1 MISTNSVW
9 IPDLGQRSGP
19 FYLPM
24 ADALEADIAGG
35 RIKPG
40 DRLPAQRD
48 LATRLKIDFTTVGRA
63 FAEARRRGLIEA
75 TVGRGSFV
83 RRPVAAADA
92 MSPVDM
98 TMNLPP
104 QPASLDLQGRIER
117 GLAKVLARPDF
128 NNLLTYRE
136 AAGAPGDRR
145 AGAHWLAPR
154 LADLPIERLLI
165 ASGAQVAIAALLTTL
180 AKADDLIITEEL
192 TYPGLRLIAQQLGLR
207 LHGIAMDEHGLIPA
221 AFDEAFRSLR
231 PTALY
236 SVPVLHNPS
245 TATKPIDRRR
255 EIAAI
260 AARYRL
266 P

>member
-154 LADLPIERLLI
+154 LADLPIQRLLI
-165 ASGAQVAIAALLTTL
+165 ASLAPDLTYYIGGLAKVLTPMLRVAYLVAPDAAMASRLTTALRALTGMAPPLMVAL
-180 AKADDLIITEEL
+180 ATDWITS
-192 TYPGLRLIAQQLGLR
+192 GQ
-207 LHGIAMDEHGLIPA
+207 A
-221 AFDEAFRSLR
+221 AEIL
-231 PTALY
+231 TALRQE
-236 SVPVLHNPS
+236 S
-245 TATKPIDRRR
+245 
-255 EIAAI
+255 IARQRL
-260 AARYRL
+260 AADLL
-266 P
+266 PADLVQTQPEAHHL